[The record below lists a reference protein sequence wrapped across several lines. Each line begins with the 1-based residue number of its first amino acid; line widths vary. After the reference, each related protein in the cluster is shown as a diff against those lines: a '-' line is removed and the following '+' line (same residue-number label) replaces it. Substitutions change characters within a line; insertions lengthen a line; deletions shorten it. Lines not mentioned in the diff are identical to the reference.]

1 MKKFT
6 FPGTTK
12 TVTLDEISKFIEEF
26 TTGSLKAFLKSAE
39 PPADNS

>member
-6 FPGTTK
+6 YSGDLK
-12 TVTLDEISKFIEEF
+12 SLTVDAIKKFVDDFKNKKLEP
-26 TTGSLKAFLKSAE
+26 FLKSAE